1 MQIGLSLSIHTQYSI
16 LYDFQIILDV
26 RSEININ
33 MTQELQCCPLYIVSR
48 Y

>member
-26 RSEININ
+26 RSEIKKDNIN
-33 MTQELQCCPLYIVSR
+33 MTQELQCCP
-48 Y
+48 